1 MFYLKLFNF
10 SDMDYV
16 FILLIEFYCTDK
28 LSDFFTYTFKFI
40 KFSNIIQLT
49 EYLIISTNV

>member
-1 MFYLKLFNF
+1 
-10 SDMDYV
+10 MDYV